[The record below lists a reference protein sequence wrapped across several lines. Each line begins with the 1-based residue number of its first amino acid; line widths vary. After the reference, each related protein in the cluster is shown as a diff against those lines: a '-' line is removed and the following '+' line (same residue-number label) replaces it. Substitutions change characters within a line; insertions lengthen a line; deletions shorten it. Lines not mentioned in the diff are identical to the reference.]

1 MYKFLGNII
10 ILIASTS
17 IGLLMAWKYKVRVG
31 QLKEIRRLF
40 QLIETEIFYTAT
52 PILEVLEKI
61 SIQASPPIAN
71 IFKEIIREIKKREGR
86 TLGKIW
92 SSAFDKGRE
101 YTGFTKEDLVA
112 INYFGNILGTSDQ
125 ESQIK
130 NGKLVQSQ
138 LGKLEEGAQKDFI
151 RNEKLFKNL
160 GILLGLTIV
169 IILY

>member
-1 MYKFLGNII
+1 MFKIFGNII
-10 ILIASTS
+10 ILLSCTS
-17 IGLLMAWKYKVRVG
+17 IGLLMAWKYKVRVR
-31 QLKEIRRLF
+31 QLKEIRGIF

-52 PILEVLEKI
+52 PILEVLEKVAR
-61 SIQASPPIAN
+61 QASSPIAS
-71 IFKEIIREIKKREGR
+71 IFKEIIGEIKRREGK
-86 TLGKIW
+86 TLGRIW
-92 SSAFDKGRE
+92 CKAFERGRE
-101 YTGFTKEDLVA
+101 NTGLTKEDLVP

-138 LGKLEEGAQKDFI
+138 LIKLEEGAEKDFI

-160 GILLGLTIV
+160 GVLLGLTIV